1 MPTGDYAPDGSV
13 LDKLVF
19 LVFAMAELFVNIAN
33 AMRIVGDGGELR
45 NRPRSFGRLRFEARA
60 YGKVRIQAK
69 RAEDLPIFSVGC
81 EVKDVGVATLCHTQI
96 DRISSE

>member
-1 MPTGDYAPDGSV
+1 MTTGDYARTAACWTISSSPWT
-13 LDKLVF
+13 K
-19 LVFAMAELFVNIAN
+19 LFVDVAD
-33 AMRIVGDGGELR
+33 AMRIVGNSGELR
-45 NRPRSFGRLRFEARA
+45 NRARSFGRLGFEARA
-60 YGKVRIQAK
+60 YGKVSIQAK